1 MSPRSAAARVVPPR
15 TTAARTTAARTSA
28 DRATPR
34 PSAARTATTAKSA
47 STVKSSLT
55 ATSAAV
61 PKATTPRRTAT
72 PTTGSRPDLRVV
84 PSVPVRRVS
93 ARPARSE
100 RGAPFA
106 LLVAALLVGT
116 ALALLVL
123 HIATGVDSIEATDL
137 RQANASAAQ
146 EVQSL
151 ERQVVANGTPAALAV
166 AATAAGLV
174 PAGSAA
180 YLVIAPD
187 GSSTVRGS
195 VHPAPEPVKPSRVPA
210 DRD

>member
-1 MSPRSAAARVVPPR
+1 MSPRSAAARVVTPR
-15 TTAARTTAARTSA
+15 TTVRTTA
-28 DRATPR
+28 DRGAAR
-34 PSAARTATTAKSA
+34 PS
-47 STVKSSLT
+47 
-55 ATSAAV
+55 
-61 PKATTPRRTAT
+61 
-72 PTTGSRPDLRVV
+72 TGTRPELRVV

-93 ARPARSE
+93 VRPARAE
-100 RGAPFA
+100 QGGPFA

-123 HIATGVDSIEATDL
+123 HIATGVDSISATDL

-151 ERQVVANGTPAALAV
+151 EQQVVANGTPAALAV

-187 GSSTVRGS
+187 GSSTMRGT
-195 VHPAPEPVKPSRVPA
+195 VHPAPEPVTPSRVPA
-210 DRD
+210 EKD

>member
-1 MSPRSAAARVVPPR
+1 MSPRSAAARVVAPRPP
-15 TTAARTTAARTSA
+15 AARTTA
-28 DRATPR
+28 DRATASPAAKPAPR
-34 PSAARTATTAKSA
+34 KTAA
-47 STVKSSLT
+47 
-55 ATSAAV
+55 
-61 PKATTPRRTAT
+61 

-100 RGAPFA
+100 RGVPFA

-123 HIATGVDSIEATDL
+123 HIATGVDSIEATAL

-195 VHPAPEPVKPSRVPA
+195 VHPAPEPVKSSPVPA
-210 DRD
+210 DKD

>member
-1 MSPRSAAARVVPPR
+1 MSPRSAAARVLTPV
-15 TTAARTTAARTSA
+15 TARTTA
-28 DRATPR
+28 DRAAASSTAKPATPR
-34 PSAARTATTAKSA
+34 
-47 STVKSSLT
+47 
-55 ATSAAV
+55 
-61 PKATTPRRTAT
+61 KAAT

-106 LLVAALLVGT
+106 LLVAGLLVVT

-123 HIATGVDSIEATDL
+123 HIATGVDSITATDL
-137 RQANASAAQ
+137 RQANAKAAQ
-146 EVQSL
+146 QVQSL
-151 ERQVVANGTPAALAV
+151 ERRVVANGTPAALAV

-195 VHPAPEPVKPSRVPA
+195 VHPAPEPVQASRVPA
-210 DRD
+210 EKD